1 MTIRLISITG
11 APGKPGVATGS
22 VRVLRAL
29 VMCLI
34 SYAPLAFPEV
44 KHDPMEQEI
53 IDVSVARRE
62 ATNRRDM
69 TAAAAYIAKDCVF
82 STEYGALIS
91 KDEYIEH
98 RRKMPAAYDQTTN
111 PRQYV
116 VHVYGTTAVLNFLVT
131 DLEQYGDKTIVNE
144 QRRTETWHKQ
154 AARWLLI
161 AVQWDNT
168 PVNFRKPAAVDPS
181 LFKDYVGKYEWRP
194 GDVIDTVTEKDG
206 RLWSHFGDD
215 SADLDEYLP
224 AGEETF
230 FIREG
235 DLGTVTFLRDAAR
248 EVIGYTSRRTDGQDI
263 FVRKIK

>member
-1 MTIRLISITG
+1 MTSACRDNVLSG
-11 APGKPGVATGS
+11 GS
-22 VRVLRAL
+22 LPVL
-29 VMCLI
+29 MTCLM
-34 SYAPLAFPEV
+34 SYTPLAFPQA
-44 KHDPMEQEI
+44 KHAPTEQEI

-62 ATNRRDM
+62 ATNRREM
-69 TAAAAYIAKDCVF
+69 TAAASYIAKDCLF

-98 RRKMPAAYDQTTN
+98 RRKMPAVYDQTTN

-116 VHVYGTTAVLNFLVT
+116 VHVYGNTAVLNFLVT
-131 DLEQYGDKTIVNE
+131 DLEQYGDSTIVNE

-154 AARWLLI
+154 TGRWLLI
-161 AVQWDNT
+161 AVQWDNM
-168 PVNFRKPAAVDPS
+168 PVNFRKPVAVDLS
-181 LFKDYVGKYEWRP
+181 LFKDYVGRYEWRP

-206 RLWSHFGDD
+206 RLWSRFGDD

-235 DLGTVTFLRDAAR
+235 DLGTVTFLRGAAR
-248 EVIGYTSRRTDGQDI
+248 EVIGYTSHRTDGQDI
-263 FVRKIK
+263 FVRKIQ

>member
-1 MTIRLISITG
+1 MTSVCRDNVVSGRNWPVLI
-11 APGKPGVATGS
+11 
-22 VRVLRAL
+22 
-29 VMCLI
+29 MCLFFYT
-34 SYAPLAFPEV
+34 SLAFSQA
-44 KHDPMEQEI
+44 KHGSDEQEI

-62 ATNRRDM
+62 ATNRREM
-69 TAAAAYIAKDCVF
+69 TAAAAYIAKNCLF

-116 VHVYGTTAVLNFLVT
+116 VHVYGDTAVLNFLVT

-154 AARWLLI
+154 AGRWLLI

-168 PVNFRKPAAVDPS
+168 PVNFRKPAAVDHS
-181 LFKDYVGKYEWRP
+181 LFKDYVGRYEWRP

-206 RLWSHFGDD
+206 RLWSRFGDESTD
-215 SADLDEYLP
+215 IDEYFP

-235 DLGTVTFLRDAAR
+235 DLGTVTFLRNTAR
-248 EVIGYTSRRTDGQDI
+248 EVIGYTSHRTDGQDI
-263 FVRKIK
+263 VVRKIE

>member
-215 SADLDEYLP
+215 SADLDEYLLHP
-224 AGEETF
+224 GG
-230 FIREG
+230 RSWHG
-235 DLGTVTFLRDAAR
+235 DLPTRRGPG
-248 EVIGYTSRRTDGQDI
+248 GYRLHLP
-263 FVRKIK
+263 